1 MRLPVDSKAL
11 PQYWMAK
18 RHFPNRPR
26 PSLSSSLS
34 IPERAWR
41 VMRFLAPRRSR
52 WTTKE
57 QDHWGGRPPIW
68 PAWLILLAMCLYLAA
83 CNNQPPA
90 AHGFPPAEV
99 TVSKPEKKE
108 VVNWNEFTGRTAAV
122 NLVTITPRVSGYIV
136 NIPFKEGDIVHKGEL
151 LFQIDPR
158 PYQDVYEQAVG
169 QLQQAQA
176 NQQLQNATFERQ
188 QRLKETGVIAK
199 EDYDTALSNKN
210 QAAGQVSTAQA
221 ALKAAQLNLEFTHVT
236 SPIDGRVSRQLVNI
250 GNLVQADT
258 TQLTTIVSV
267 DPIYAY
273 FSMDELAALKY
284 QRFIKEGK
292 IASSQDGKVPV
303 YLQLQDET
311 GFPHQGT
318 INFSDN
324 SFDSTTGTLLTRG
337 SFPNPDGFLTPG
349 NFVRVRVASSP
360 KYEALLVADRAIG
373 TDQDQSFVYVVD
385 AKNTARLRHITTGQ
399 LAEGLRVVK
408 TGLQPDDVIII
419 NGILKVRPESQ
430 VKPQQGTMEQFGSN
444 DLVLPLTNSK
454 GTASQETKDGSKG
467 TP

>member
-1 MRLPVDSKAL
+1 MRLLIDSKAL
-11 PQYWMAK
+11 PQDWMAK
-18 RHFPNRPR
+18 RHLPDRPL
-26 PSLSSSLS
+26 PSSPSY
-34 IPERAWR
+34 
-41 VMRFLAPRRSR
+41 PRRSK
-52 WTTKE
+52 TMTKDE
-57 QDHWGGRPPIW
+57 DQWGGRPPTW
-68 PAWLILLAMCLYLAA
+68 CGWLMMTAICLCLAG
-83 CNNQPPA
+83 CNNHPPA

-122 NLVTITPRVSGYIV
+122 NLVTVTPRVSGYIV
-136 NIPFKEGDIVHKGEL
+136 DIPFKEGDIVHKGDL
-151 LFQIDPR
+151 LFQIDLR
-158 PYQDVYEQAVG
+158 PYQDVYEQTVG

-176 NQQLQNATFERQ
+176 NQQLQNATFDRQ
-188 QRLKETGVIAK
+188 QRLRETGVIAK

-210 QAAGQVSTAQA
+210 QAAGQVSS
-221 ALKAAQLNLEFTHVT
+221 AQLNLEFTHVT

-267 DPIYAY
+267 DPMYAY

-284 QRFIKEGK
+284 QRLIKDGK

-324 SFDSTTGTLLTRG
+324 SFDSTTGTLLLRG

-385 AKNTARLRHITTGQ
+385 DKNIARPRHITTGQ

-408 TGLQPDDVIII
+408 TGIQPDDVIII

-430 VKPQQGTMEQFGSN
+430 VKPQQGTMEQFSSN

-454 GTASQETKDGSKG
+454 GTAAQETKDGSKG